1 MRVRVIQCTQTY
13 LELDII
19 MLWEPGI
26 TMLLALM
33 EALEAGRE
41 WNMVEVMDMM
51 IMEDVVVGI

>member
-1 MRVRVIQCTQTY
+1 MRVRVTQCTQIY
-13 LELDII
+13 LELDINL
-19 MLWEPGI
+19 LWGLDV

-41 WNMVEVMDMM
+41 WNITKVTDMM